1 MAGDRAARNEQVVS
15 PCQTVTPAGGG
26 NHTALTTERPA
37 CEPKS
42 NMWPPCKQ
50 SLSTKGTVRPLSV
63 SGSNTWLPR
72 FPRVW
77 SAVLPL
83 AESATGLMLEIHSV
97 CFMLFS
103 YMCLWVCRVHFT
115 ATFFFLFSVSGL
127 CGAKVLALLPCQ
139 CTINCISIKEQ
150 VPAEGDSRL
159 SSSTSR
165 WVIERRVLCLN
176 GPFPLLPALRPF
188 FFYFILFLC
197 WRTHAHIRPGKC
209 THIISWAACWNLI
222 VKDLR

>member
-37 CEPKS
+37 CEPKP
-42 NMWPPCKQ
+42 NMWPLCKQ

-103 YMCLWVCRVHFT
+103 YMCLWVWQVHFT
-115 ATFFFLFSVSGL
+115 ATFFFSFFCLWTLWGQSVSFAAVSVYNKL
-127 CGAKVLALLPCQ
+127 HFYQGA
-139 CTINCISIKEQ
+139 
-150 VPAEGDSRL
+150 
-159 SSSTSR
+159 STSR
-165 WVIERRVLCLN
+165 GWVKTEFVHQPLSDRKAGIVSQR
-176 GPFPLLPALRPF
+176 PFPPPSCTPTVFFLFYSLPLL
-188 FFYFILFLC
+188 
-197 WRTHAHIRPGKC
+197 THTC
-209 THIISWAACWNLI
+209 THTSG
-222 VKDLR
+222 